1 MKATL
6 VMKFKLEN
14 GKSSTISITSPKE
27 DLTGAEVTAAA
38 NEMVTKQAF
47 MVGGSP
53 LAALEQAFIRTVE
66 ETELP

>member
-14 GKSSTISITSPKE
+14 GKSSTISLTNPKA
-27 DLTGAEVTAAA
+27 DLTAAEVTAAA
-38 NEMVTKQAF
+38 NEMVAKKAF
-47 MVGGSP
+47 MVGESP
-53 LAALEQAFIRTVE
+53 LASLDNAFIRTVE